1 MSKIC
6 TILAKAS
13 SSYLKGLS
21 AFIDTLPDGTKIK
34 PWADLVAW
42 PITLFAGVIGLM
54 TAGAGLYEI
63 YTRTIGRLDDEKN
76 IRNSGA
82 NVLVS
87 ISIDDQKIIRK
98 MIDGFPFVIV
108 PIHLRVEN
116 KSPNSY
122 YVPLRSSRW
131 VVNGISLTRNSEIRN
146 FTEGKWNAE
155 VGTKQRDTIASGYSF
170 LDYTLPPA
178 EIMTRDL
185 LIFVPDRRYTY
196 LEAGISFPIISSTS
210 RNRLLKRDQH
220 VKITYSMDEKIT
232 NKPPQETL
240 LEYDVLVCGNDTLVM
255 GQTVEGSCK
264 SYKKLAEKDFAPIR
278 SLGFLM
284 RISSTESS
292 I

>member
-6 TILAKAS
+6 RVLANAT
-13 SSYLKGLS
+13 SSYLRGLS
-21 AFIDTLPDGTKIK
+21 SFIDTLPDGTKIK

-42 PITLFAGVIGLM
+42 PITLFAGVVGLM
-54 TAGAGLYEI
+54 TAGAGLYEV
-63 YTRTIGRLDDEKN
+63 YTRTIGKLDDEKN

-87 ISIDDQKIIRK
+87 ISMDEQKIIK
-98 MIDGFPFVIV
+98 KEIDGRPFAVV

-122 YVPLRSSRW
+122 YIPLRSSRW
-131 VVNGISLTRNSEIRN
+131 LVNGISLTRSSEIRN

-155 VGTKQRDTIASGYSF
+155 VGTKQRETIASGYSF

-178 EIMTRDL
+178 EVMTRDL
-185 LIFVPDRRYTY
+185 LIFVPDKRYAY
-196 LEAGISFPIISSTS
+196 LEAGISFPIISSIA
-210 RNRLLKRDQH
+210 RNRLLRRDQH
-220 VKITYSMDEKIT
+220 VKITYSMDKEIT
-232 NKPPQETL
+232 NRPPQEIL
-240 LEYDVLVCGNDTLVM
+240 LEYDVRVCSKDTVVM
-255 GQTVEGSCK
+255 GQTEEGDCE
-264 SYKKLAEKDFAPIR
+264 SYKTLAERDPEPIR

-284 RISSTESS
+284 RISSTESP

>member
-1 MSKIC
+1 MSRIC
-6 TILAKAS
+6 ALLAKAT

-42 PITLFAGVIGLM
+42 PITLFAAVIGLM
-54 TAGAGLYEI
+54 SAGAGLYEI

-87 ISIDDQKIIRK
+87 ISIDEKNIRKKII
-98 MIDGFPFVIV
+98 DGYPIIIV
-108 PIHLRVEN
+108 PIHMRAEN

-122 YVPLRSSRW
+122 YMPLKSSRW
-131 VVNGISLTRNSEIRN
+131 LVNGILISRSSELRSA
-146 FTEGKWNAE
+146 TESKWNAE
-155 VGTKQRDTIASGYSF
+155 IGTKQRDAIASGYTF
-170 LDYTLPPA
+170 LDYSLPPA
-178 EIMTRDL
+178 EIMTREFL
-185 LIFVPDRRYTY
+185 VFVPDRKYTY
-196 LEAGISFPIISSTS
+196 LEAGISFPIISSQA
-210 RNRLLKRDQH
+210 RNRLLTQDKH
-220 VKITYSMDEKIT
+220 VKITYSIDKEIT

-240 LEYDVLVCGNDTLVM
+240 LEYDVFVCDKDTSIM
-255 GQTVEGSCK
+255 GQIEEGSCD
-264 SYKKLAEKDFAPIR
+264 SYKKKAETDRAPIR

-284 RISSTESS
+284 RISSTESP